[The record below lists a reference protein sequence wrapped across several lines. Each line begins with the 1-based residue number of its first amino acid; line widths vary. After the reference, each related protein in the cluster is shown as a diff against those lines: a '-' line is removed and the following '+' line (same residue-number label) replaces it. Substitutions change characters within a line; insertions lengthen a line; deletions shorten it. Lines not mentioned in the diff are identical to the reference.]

1 MVFLLKKKK
10 KKGIWLINLVWKICE
25 VQDITVVDMNKKQN
39 SQAIYDT
46 KSFN

>member
-10 KKGIWLINLVWKICE
+10 KKVSDLVWKICE
-25 VQDITVVDMNKKQN
+25 VRDITVADVNKKQN